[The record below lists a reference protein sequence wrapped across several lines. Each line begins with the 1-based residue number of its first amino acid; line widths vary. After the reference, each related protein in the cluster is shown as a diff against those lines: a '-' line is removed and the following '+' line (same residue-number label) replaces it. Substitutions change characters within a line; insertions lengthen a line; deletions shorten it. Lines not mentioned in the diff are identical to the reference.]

1 MGLLTVDNLVFEKTK
16 TTVDAVDE
24 LVREILSAYEKKSFS
39 QAKLCNLSKDFDCV
53 THEDLIQKLYHY
65 EIRDFELKFFESYL
79 SNRTQKRVIDGC
91 LFEETKVSLGVL
103 QGSVLAPF
111 CFYI

>member
-1 MGLLTVDNLVFEKTK
+1 M
-16 TTVDAVDE
+16 DAVDE
-24 LVREILSAYEKKSFS
+24 LVREILSVYYEKKSFS
-39 QAKLCNLSKDFDCV
+39 QAKFCNLSKDFDCA

-111 CFYI
+111 CF